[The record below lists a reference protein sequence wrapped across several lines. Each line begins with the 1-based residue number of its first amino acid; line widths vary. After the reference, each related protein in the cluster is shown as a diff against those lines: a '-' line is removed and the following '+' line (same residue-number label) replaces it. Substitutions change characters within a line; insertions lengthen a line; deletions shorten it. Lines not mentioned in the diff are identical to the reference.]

1 MINSDLVHNCTADSA
16 ESACYV
22 ESVKNECELDLI
34 DFTHIFS
41 LMGKDVACCL
51 WRAQDVLYLMITNVE
66 TIETN

>member
-1 MINSDLVHNCTADSA
+1 MINSDLVQNCTADSA

-34 DFTHIFS
+34 DFTHMFS
-41 LMGKDVACCL
+41 LMGKACCL
-51 WRAQDVLYLMITNVE
+51 WRAQDVLYLMKTNVE

>member
-22 ESVKNECELDLI
+22 ESVKNECGLDLI

-41 LMGKDVACCL
+41 LMGKDVALLSMEGLKTCS
-51 WRAQDVLYLMITNVE
+51 T
-66 TIETN
+66 